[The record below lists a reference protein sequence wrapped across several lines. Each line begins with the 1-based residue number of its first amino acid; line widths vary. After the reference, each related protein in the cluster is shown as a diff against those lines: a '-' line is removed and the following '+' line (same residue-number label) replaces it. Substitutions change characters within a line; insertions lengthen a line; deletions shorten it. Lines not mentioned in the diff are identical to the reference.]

1 MICKCQSCG
10 HVFSRDTAQ
19 KVRYIGGET
28 EYFCPVCGSDDYE
41 EIKQKGGSKMSVY
54 EKMLNV
60 MAKVSYLNKDGFVE
74 TTKGKGY
81 KALTDEK
88 VLTTIRPI
96 LVEEKLVMVPVKM
109 TQRRTDEKITVY
121 NNNQPVEKTNRVTD
135 VEMTF
140 RIVDAENPSDF
151 VEVVSCGTGVD
162 TQDKG
167 IGKAQTY
174 AKKYAILNSFL
185 VPSGDDT
192 DQISSEKYDE
202 QLFGKAQDTQPKPEE
217 QLKPEIPQK
226 SDRKI
231 NIKTCIELAKQ
242 KGATALI
249 SEDGYR
255 GKAWDTLTDEE
266 IIKVK
271 LWIASAK
278 KK

>member
-1 MICKCQSCG
+1 
-10 HVFSRDTAQ
+10 
-19 KVRYIGGET
+19 
-28 EYFCPVCGSDDYE
+28 
-41 EIKQKGGSKMSVY
+41 MSVY

-60 MAKVSYLNKDGFVE
+60 MAKVSYLNKDSFVE
-74 TTKGKGY
+74 TAKGKGY

-109 TQRRTDEKITVY
+109 TQRRTDEKVTAYSNGQQI
-121 NNNQPVEKTNRVTD
+121 EKTNRITD

-202 QLFGKAQDTQPKPEE
+202 QLFGQTDGQKPNGQKPKAE
-217 QLKPEIPQK
+217 QEDER
-226 SDRKI
+226 SMKI
-231 NIKTCIELAKQ
+231 NACIALAKV
-242 KGATALI
+242 KGRDDKI
-249 SEDGYR
+249 NEKGYN
-255 GKAWDTLTDEE
+255 GKAWSTVTDEQL
-266 IIKVK
+266 VK
-271 LWIASAK
+271 LKLWLASVPKAEK
-278 KK
+278 AECV